1 MAYAFIDHLAVTNS
15 IQLTNKAYWVTGAS
29 SGIGKSIAI
38 HLLERGEQVVISARR
53 AADLEAVKQS
63 VKNPERCLVVP
74 LDLSANDHFAA
85 VVDHVE
91 KQLGRGVDVMIHC
104 GGISQRSLAIETTA
118 EVDRTMMEVNYFGT
132 VALTRALLPR
142 FMARK
147 HGQFVVITSLMGV
160 FSSPLRSSYCAA
172 KHALHGYFEA
182 LRAEVYSSGVFITM
196 VCPGFIQTDISRNAL
211 TGDGSAQMT
220 MDAATGSGMTARECA
235 RQIVKATDQRKPEVY
250 IGKKE
255 ILGVYLKRFF
265 PGLLRRVIRKSNV
278 T

>member
-1 MAYAFIDHLAVTNS
+1 
-15 IQLTNKAYWVTGAS
+15 
-29 SGIGKSIAI
+29 
-38 HLLERGEQVVISARR
+38 
-53 AADLEAVKQS
+53 
-63 VKNPERCLVVP
+63 
-74 LDLSANDHFAA
+74 
-85 VVDHVE
+85 
-91 KQLGRGVDVMIHC
+91 
-104 GGISQRSLAIETTA
+104 
-118 EVDRTMMEVNYFGT
+118 
-132 VALTRALLPR
+132 
-142 FMARK
+142 
-147 HGQFVVITSLMGV
+147 
-160 FSSPLRSSYCAA
+160 
-172 KHALHGYFEA
+172 
-182 LRAEVYSSGVFITM
+182 M